1 MHLKPS
7 QLPSG
12 NDAGKHGIST
22 PTLHENL
29 LAKMLTP
36 TNLDLAY
43 KRVKANKGSAGIDG
57 MTIEDFPD
65 FANKNW
71 ENIK

>member
-1 MHLKPS
+1 MHFTSS

-12 NDAGKHGIST
+12 NDAIKHGIST

-29 LAKMLTP
+29 LAQMLTP

-57 MTIEDFPD
+57 KMGSD
-65 FANKNW
+65 
-71 ENIK
+71 